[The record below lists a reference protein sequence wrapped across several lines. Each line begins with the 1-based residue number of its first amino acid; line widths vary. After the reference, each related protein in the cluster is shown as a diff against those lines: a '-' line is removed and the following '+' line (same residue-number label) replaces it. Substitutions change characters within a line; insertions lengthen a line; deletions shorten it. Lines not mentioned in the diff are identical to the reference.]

1 MGLAAFP
8 RWMRGIC
15 GDSRTVPTFTD
26 HHLAEEVP
34 SSTPAASP
42 WSNRSS
48 LRGLNAEIYKP
59 NIEMDIHKDVPSAAS
74 AHIHQVRAVAE

>member
-1 MGLAAFP
+1 MGLAASP